1 MNKDNNTAVQSG
13 SLNNRETWG
22 SRIGYIFSTL
32 GMAVGVGALW
42 RFPMMTGQ
50 YGGGAFVIAVIII
63 TVIIATPVGWAES
76 ALGRKYRES
85 EFNILG
91 KLAGKWGKG
100 FGYFLSIIPI
110 GLLAYYPIIIAV
122 GAIYLGYTVTGAP
135 YLEDVAGFYE
145 QVNDNKVAQYIGVV
159 IIILLTAVVSTRGI
173 KKGVEKACKVMLPL
187 MLILICRVVVCV
199 LTRPGISE
207 GIKYYLVPNWEDF
220 KSVDLWL
227 AAAGM
232 ALFAC
237 GVGPGFLVTYG
248 SYMDKDTDVAGD
260 FLTVNLAQLAT
271 CLICGLAFV
280 PSAILFGLDLTA
292 GKGVLY
298 QTLPLVFEKLPGG
311 MLWFGVFLVAL
322 LFAGLSTTMGQMEI
336 FVSNIIDALH
346 ISRTKAV
353 TIVSVLAILI
363 AIPCV
368 WNDAFFSFT
377 DNLIGNVMYCISAA
391 VISVFLGW
399 VIGAKKIRE
408 EWYNPTSRIKYGSW
422 VDIIFKFISVPAFIY
437 FGITA
442 IMSLF

>member
-1 MNKDNNTAVQSG
+1 
-13 SLNNRETWG
+13 
-22 SRIGYIFSTL
+22 
-32 GMAVGVGALW
+32 
-42 RFPMMTGQ
+42 
-50 YGGGAFVIAVIII
+50 
-63 TVIIATPVGWAES
+63 
-76 ALGRKYRES
+76 
-85 EFNILG
+85 
-91 KLAGKWGKG
+91 
-100 FGYFLSIIPI
+100 
-110 GLLAYYPIIIAV
+110 
-122 GAIYLGYTVTGAP
+122 
-135 YLEDVAGFYE
+135 
-145 QVNDNKVAQYIGVV
+145 
-159 IIILLTAVVSTRGI
+159 
-173 KKGVEKACKVMLPL
+173 
-187 MLILICRVVVCV
+187 
-199 LTRPGISE
+199 
-207 GIKYYLVPNWEDF
+207 
-220 KSVDLWL
+220 
-227 AAAGM
+227 
-232 ALFAC
+232 
-237 GVGPGFLVTYG
+237 
-248 SYMDKDTDVAGD
+248 MDKDTDVAGD